1 MHEIIP
7 KVLSLKSNDDF
18 NGKPVHQVTGLMSLF
33 WEVIQS
39 HNRKDQICKVDWNNL
54 LKLQN
59 LDLSL
64 IGQTNLL
71 TGFK

>member
-7 KVLSLKSNDDF
+7 KVLSLKSSDDF
-18 NGKPVHQVTGLMSLF
+18 NGKPVHQVIGLMSLF
-33 WEVIQS
+33 WEIIQR
-39 HNRKDQICKVDWNNL
+39 HIRKEQIFKVDWNNL
-54 LKLQN
+54 LKFQN

-64 IGQTNLL
+64 IGQTSLL